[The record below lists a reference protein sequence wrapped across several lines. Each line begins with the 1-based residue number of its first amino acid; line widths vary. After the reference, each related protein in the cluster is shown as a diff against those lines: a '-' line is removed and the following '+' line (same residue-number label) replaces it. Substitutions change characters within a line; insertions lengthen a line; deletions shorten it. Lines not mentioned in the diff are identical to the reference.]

1 MGYNGKE
8 EDRFG
13 GCLPGVDGMMHMRES
28 FLDKMRVA
36 ATCAVILLHTVT
48 GVMDAVDM
56 GQYPV
61 EKRVFLTA
69 LDLICWCVPLFL
81 MISGYL
87 FLNPARKTGMG
98 IMLKKYCRRI
108 LAALF
113 LFGVPYAW
121 LEQIGTERDFCWE
134 MLGKGFLM
142 VLRGESWSHLWYL
155 YLILLLYILTP
166 FLKWALVRIPRRAVY
181 VLLAVLFAV
190 SSVLPYLYKLFGLEG
205 MWAFPDWGIY
215 FFYYIC
221 GYLFATVKEAEKR
234 KTGGAEKRYLP
245 AAALLLGTG
254 MALSRIFGNYTLQ
267 MAYNYPF
274 TVALSLLLFAWGVTA
289 PRKAG
294 GESAFWEKAASLSF
308 TVYLIHPVF
317 INIAYKFFHVTP
329 LSFSIWISLP
339 LFFAGTLLLSGAAA
353 WMLYRIAFLRRHV
366 L

>member
-1 MGYNGKE
+1 MRY
-8 EDRFG
+8 
-13 GCLPGVDGMMHMRES
+13 MREV

-48 GVMDAVDM
+48 GVMDTVDM

-121 LEQIGTERDFCWE
+121 LEQIGTQGDFRWE
-134 MLGKGFLM
+134 MLPKGILM

-155 YLILLLYILTP
+155 YLILLLYLLTP
-166 FLKWALVRIPRRAVY
+166 ILKGMLVRIPRRAVY
-181 VLLAVLFAV
+181 GLLAALFTV

-221 GYLFATVKEAEKR
+221 GYLFATGGKGEGRNTEAA
-234 KTGGAEKRYLP
+234 GKRYLP

-254 MALSRIFGNYTLQ
+254 MALSRIFGDYTLQ

-274 TVALSLLLFAWGVTA
+274 TAVLSVLLFAWGVTA
-289 PRKAG
+289 PGKAG
-294 GESAFWEKAASLSF
+294 RRDIFWEKAASLSF
-308 TVYLIHPVF
+308 TVYLVHPVF
-317 INIAYKFFHVTP
+317 INTAYKFFHVTP
-329 LSFSIWISLP
+329 LSFPIWASLP
-339 LFFAGTLLLSGAAA
+339 LFFAGTLLLAGAAA
-353 WMLYRIAFLRRHV
+353 WALYRIPFLRRYV